1 MPRGK
6 VMHTSVSNRKDA
18 VLLTV
23 IPTPFSECPHT
34 MHYLSAAG
42 AIFLPRYTLLKEPQ
56 VLDFIKV
63 EASPSCFL
71 VPSAKSTLS

>member
-1 MPRGK
+1 MPQGK

-23 IPTPFSECPHT
+23 IPTPFSECPLT

-42 AIFLPRYTLLKEPQ
+42 AIFAKLSPPEGATGFGFYPS
-56 VLDFIKV
+56 